1 MIFWNEDLLD
11 DTQGL
16 DILGIRALDQGLE
29 ANLVNGITTISA
41 RGRYFSILPWAIKQ
55 FYRELLE
62 AGKTF
67 VAGELGAYLHRV
79 EFLVI
84 AASLAAPS
92 GKPGGSI
99 LGSEVYSDEMKKLK
113 SGQAVL
119 FPDKTGSRMLNTY
132 YNPCKAIGLLDDG
145 RSENDVPY
153 KLTPRGDEIWAA
165 RNETLEGSSILA
177 TLFSQCQLDPE
188 TVEKSVPHFS
198 VANLDPSS
206 AEADLLR
213 RAFHTPWKASPLHE
227 QTVRTRYA
235 RFLETREWIEARI
248 SEGET
253 SANRILSRNF
263 AACSKA
269 DQPGLASIAWAEFE
283 WRRRQHYALELL
295 LSSVCGVLKL
305 AGDSSIDSILAVV
318 REQTERNEDLF
329 ELWPDAKR
337 SWTMS
342 GRDAAASVP
351 DDLMLGKPLPFAV
364 FNQLKSSQQMLGA
377 FALLSALEKQT
388 RRFRTLNFD
397 KGHTSISDLA
407 LKLLLHADDG
417 FYEILLRNLVES
429 CAVLP
434 HLKVTLRKM
443 SNGQKCSLRFF
454 PDGNLLRPTAI
465 QASAGFSGSRLD
477 NTLGVLVDIGVLAH
491 LSDGSYVRRAA

>member
-1 MIFWNEDLLD
+1 MIFWNEDVLD

-55 FYRELLE
+55 FYVEHLK
-62 AGKTF
+62 AGKLF

-84 AASLAAPS
+84 AASLNDPG
-92 GKPGGSI
+92 GKPGGAI
-99 LGSEVYSDEMKKLK
+99 LGSDVYSDDMKRLK
-113 SGQAVL
+113 SGQVIS
-119 FPDKTGSRMLNTY
+119 FPDTKGSRMLNTY

-145 RSENDVPY
+145 RTGNLPY

-165 RNETLEGSSILA
+165 RNKVLEGSEILA
-177 TLFSQCQLDPE
+177 ALYTQNCLDGE
-188 TVEKSVPHFS
+188 MVKKAVPHFS
-198 VANLDPSS
+198 LASLDPSS
-206 AEADLLR
+206 SEAISLCE
-213 RAFHTPWKASPLHE
+213 AFHTPWKASPGHE
-227 QTVRTRYA
+227 QTVQTRYM
-235 RFLETREWIEARI
+235 RFSETREWINARL

-253 SANRILSRNF
+253 SANKILSGNF
-263 AACSKA
+263 KSCSQA
-269 DQPGLASIAWAEFE
+269 DQSAHASVAWAEFE
-283 WRRRQHYALELL
+283 WRRRQHYGLELL

-305 AGDSSIDSILAVV
+305 AGDSSIDGVLAVV
-318 REQTERNEDLF
+318 REQTEKADDLS
-329 ELWPDAKR
+329 ELWPEAR
-337 SWTMS
+337 QSWGGS
-342 GRDAAASVP
+342 SRNAADSVP
-351 DDLMLGKPLPFAV
+351 EDLMLGKPLPFSS

-388 RRFRTLNFD
+388 QNFRTVDLTRTQ
-397 KGHTSISDLA
+397 TSTSDLA
-407 LKLLLHADDG
+407 LKLIVGAG
-417 FYEILLRNLVES
+417 AEPFETLLRKLVET

-454 PDGNLLRPTAI
+454 PDGNLLRLTAN
-465 QASAGFSGSRLD
+465 QTGAGFSGSRLD
-477 NTLGVLVDIGVLAH
+477 NTLGILVDIGVLTRE
-491 LSDGSYVRRAA
+491 SDGSFAKRAA